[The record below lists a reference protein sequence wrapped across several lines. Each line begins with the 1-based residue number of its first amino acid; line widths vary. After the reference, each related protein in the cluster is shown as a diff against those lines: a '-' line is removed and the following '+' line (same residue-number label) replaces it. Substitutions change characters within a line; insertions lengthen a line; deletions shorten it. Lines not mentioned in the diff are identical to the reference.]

1 MLTPDATPKGELI
14 LIRMDSAVTDI
25 NGADFNLID
34 S

>member
-14 LIRMDSAVTDI
+14 LIGMDSVVSDI